1 MGKAFKINVR
11 AFKLLYERYPQM
23 MLSRL
28 FTEIWNSLTPYVG
41 IYLSALIIGELAGC
55 RWLLADFQVDEY
67 TSLRAL
73 AEVPKNHCG
82 KTT

>member
-55 RWLLADFQVDEY
+55 RDAERLLSE
-67 TSLRAL
+67 L
-73 AEVPKNHCG
+73 APRCFPG
-82 KTT
+82 G